1 MKTQCL
7 TLILGLWS
15 LSGFTQELV
24 SCSGDH
30 FEANGLQLDF
40 SIGEAVTETL
50 ESGVTLTQGFHQTL
64 LTITS
69 VSEVP
74 YLNWQA
80 GPNPVVDVLNVQFA
94 HGQISN
100 GFIELLNMQGQVV
113 LSDAFGMVQNLQLDL
128 SDLAPGVYVMRANNL
143 QQQPISQTLLIQKL

>member
-24 SCSGDH
+24 SSAGDH

-40 SIGEAVTETL
+40 SIGEAVTETF

-74 YLNWQA
+74 HLDWQA

-94 HGQISN
+94 HGQSSA
-100 GFIELLNMQGQVV
+100 GFMELLNMQGQVV
-113 LSDAFGMVQNLQLDL
+113 FSEPFGTVYNLQLDL
-128 SDLAPGVYVMRANNL
+128 SRLAPGVYVMRATNN